1 MSKLDDVA
9 VELNNAVDRG
19 NVEAALRLL
28 NDAGGPCKARDLAA
42 LTSTKGSIK
51 YSVVENIDTET
62 LTLYY
67 TTFHKALPVAGIVQ
81 PRCKR

>member
-19 NVEAALRLL
+19 NVDAALRLL
-28 NDAGGPCKARDLAA
+28 SDAGGPCKARDLAA
-42 LTSTKGSIK
+42 LTSTKGSTK
-51 YSVVENIDTET
+51 YSVVENID
-62 LTLYY
+62 
-67 TTFHKALPVAGIVQ
+67 KALPVAGIVQ